1 MPCLAGLLHHENV
14 VTQEH
19 GHSGGPKMEGPT
31 MPKSVHSPQSL
42 TDCILTQPQ
51 PLRQPLVDFLDLV
64 LSSLSSHAVLQA
76 PDSFLPFL
84 LASFQKSMVKGGK
97 SFFCLG
103 VAWRLPWGGLARR
116 FVCYRWFRK
125 GKAKPHRRQKRK

>member
-1 MPCLAGLLHHENV
+1 
-14 VTQEH
+14 
-19 GHSGGPKMEGPT
+19 MEGPT

-103 VAWRLPWGGLARR
+103 VAWRLPWGAWLVVLFATGG
-116 FVCYRWFRK
+116 FVK
-125 GKAKPHRRQKRK
+125 EKPSHTEDRSGSNSWELLVIIRN